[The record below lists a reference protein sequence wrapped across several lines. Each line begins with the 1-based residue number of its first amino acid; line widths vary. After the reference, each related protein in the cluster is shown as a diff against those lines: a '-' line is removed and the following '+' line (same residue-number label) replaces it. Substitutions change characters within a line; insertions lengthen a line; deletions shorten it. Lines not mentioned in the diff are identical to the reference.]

1 MWHLNQYK
9 YTLLRKRKALLKW
22 IEIVHIHLISSVYDK
37 LKLVWN
43 PETFLPFELCLSLS
57 YIIKQ
62 TMLEDHGLSFIQLDL
77 GSPAG
82 YAQFLDLPSVAS
94 FYSHTTS
101 FSNYINWVLLFLF
114 FCLFAYVNIHF
125 QILLCVLEFGYK
137 QIHFTPEAHIIVC
150 IKIAVSYLLVNVEWV
165 WTSVA
170 VLIKSCSFFL
180 GSPMSI

>member
-1 MWHLNQYK
+1 M
-9 YTLLRKRKALLKW
+9 
-22 IEIVHIHLISSVYDK
+22 
-37 LKLVWN
+37 
-43 PETFLPFELCLSLS
+43 
-57 YIIKQ
+57 
-62 TMLEDHGLSFIQLDL
+62 GLSFIQLDL

-82 YAQFLDLPSVAS
+82 YAKFLDLPSVAS

-114 FCLFAYVNIHF
+114 LCLFAYVNIHF

-137 QIHFTPEAHIIVC
+137 QIHFTPEAHIIVS

-170 VLIKSCSFFL
+170 VLIKSLQVHMFPVNILSRTLLFLPTSHPNISNVFFSHL
-180 GSPMSI
+180 RIIIFLRLSDFL

>member
-1 MWHLNQYK
+1 MFTSIWS
-9 YTLLRKRKALLKW
+9 LLFM
-22 IEIVHIHLISSVYDK
+22 ISSSAFET
-37 LKLVWN
+37 LKLFFFLNSVQVWAILLN
-43 PETFLPFELCLSLS
+43 KPCLK
-57 YIIKQ
+57 I
-62 TMLEDHGLSFIQLDL
+62 MGLSFIQLDL

-82 YAQFLDLPSVAS
+82 YAKFLDLPSVAS

-114 FCLFAYVNIHF
+114 LCLFAYVNIHF

-150 IKIAVSYLLVNVEWV
+150 IEIAVSYLLVNVEWV

>member
-1 MWHLNQYK
+1 M
-9 YTLLRKRKALLKW
+9 
-22 IEIVHIHLISSVYDK
+22 
-37 LKLVWN
+37 
-43 PETFLPFELCLSLS
+43 
-57 YIIKQ
+57 
-62 TMLEDHGLSFIQLDL
+62 GLSFIQLDL

-82 YAQFLDLPSVAS
+82 YAKFLDLPSVAS

-114 FCLFAYVNIHF
+114 LCLFAYVNIHF

-150 IKIAVSYLLVNVEWV
+150 IKIAASYLLVNVEWV

-170 VLIKSCSFFL
+170 VLIKSLQVHMFPVNILSRTLLLLPASHPNISNVFFSHL
-180 GSPMSI
+180 RIIIFLRLSDFL